1 VVPVIEPSQLSV
13 DIGALGAVTLH
24 SPVKFAKLAEF
35 GTGAVT
41 SSIMT
46 FCVCVLLLP
55 STSVKVQV
63 IIVVPAVVIG
73 KVVVVVPVIAPSQLS
88 VAVGAVGAETLHSAV
103 KSAKLVASATGAV
116 ISSTITF

>member
-1 VVPVIEPSQLSV
+1 VAV
-13 DIGALGAVTLH
+13 GAFGAATLH

-55 STSVKVQV
+55 VVSVKVQV
-63 IIVVPAVVIG
+63 TTVVPAVVTG
-73 KVVVVVPVIAPSQLS
+73 KIVVVVPVIVPSQLS
-88 VAVGAVGAETLHSAV
+88 VAVGVVGAETLHSPV
-103 KSAKLVASATGAV
+103 KFAKLAASATGAV
-116 ISSTITF
+116 TSSTITF